1 MSNFRRPKNLTTRRM
16 QETRLNPPKERSTSP
31 RPAREIRWNCPVAAK
46 CGGCQLTRLSYAE
59 QLQWKQQRVTELLD
73 GICEVRPILGMDDPF
88 HYRNKV
94 HAVLSVDKAGKPIS
108 GVYAMGT
115 HRVVPVRHC
124 LIEDRR
130 ADRIIQTI
138 VAMLPAYKLRIYNEY
153 THRGFLRHIL
163 IRTGHVTGQI
173 MVVLVATSLEF
184 PGKKAFVQ
192 ELIQRHPE
200 ITTVVL
206 NCNQRETSMVLGTK
220 EITLYGEGYMED
232 ELCGKRFRISPQ
244 SFYQVN
250 AKQCEVLYRTAI
262 DAAHL
267 TGAETLLDAYCG
279 TGTIGLCASDGCKQ
293 LIGVELNADAIR
305 DAKENAR
312 RNGVENARFLCDDAG
327 RFMQKLAKEG
337 NAPDVVMMDP
347 PRAGSDQKFLQS
359 LLMLKPKRV
368 VYVSCNPETLARDLR
383 VLVDGGYRAE
393 WATPVDMFPGTEHVE
408 TVCTL
413 SQSGTLKK
421 DTCKEYAMDI
431 IALEPLS
438 DANIEGV
445 RRIQR
450 DDVSEA
456 FVDTADTIIKLN
468 QYGIDHYCKGHTYAI
483 RRADEYIGVILIGE
497 ALAWESD
504 PEEMKGVPF
513 YRLMGFV
520 IDKRYRSIGVGGYA
534 LEKAIEMVYHEF
546 GVRPIALGVHRD
558 NIGAERFYINHGFR
572 KNAAMDGNDYYYL
585 RYPENTI

>member
-1 MSNFRRPKNLTTRRM
+1 MSNFRRPKHLTTRRM
-16 QETRLNPPKERSTSP
+16 QETRPNPPKEQAKAQ

-59 QLQWKQQRVTELLD
+59 QLQWKQQRVAELLD

-94 HAVLSVDKAGKPIS
+94 HAVLAVDKAGKPIS

-163 IRTGHVTGQI
+163 IRTGNVTGQI

-262 DAAHL
+262 DAAQL

-383 VLVDGGYRAE
+383 VLVDGGYQAE

-408 TVCTL
+408 TVVLL
-413 SQSGTLKK
+413 SHKK
-421 DTCKEYAMDI
+421 ADSYIHIDVEFGEGEGKIPVDSIAKRAEAYKPKEKVTYKMIKEYIEAKYGFKVHTAY
-431 IALEPLS
+431 IAEVKRNLGLPMY
-438 DANIEGV
+438 DAPNAVEELKQPRKHPTPEKV
-445 RRIQR
+445 
-450 DDVSEA
+450 EA
-456 FVDTADTIIKLN
+456 IK
-468 QYGIDHYCKGHTYAI
+468 DA
-483 RRADEYIGVILIGE
+483 
-497 ALAWESD
+497 
-504 PEEMKGVPF
+504 
-513 YRLMGFV
+513 
-520 IDKRYRSIGVGGYA
+520 
-534 LEKAIEMVYHEF
+534 
-546 GVRPIALGVHRD
+546 
-558 NIGAERFYINHGFR
+558 
-572 KNAAMDGNDYYYL
+572 L
-585 RYPENTI
+585 RYFAVI

>member
-1 MSNFRRPKNLTTRRM
+1 MSNFRRPKHLTTRRM
-16 QETRLNPPKERSTSP
+16 QETRPNPPKEHSTSP

-94 HAVLSVDKAGKPIS
+94 HAVLAVDKAGRPIS

-262 DAAHL
+262 DAAQL

-408 TVCTL
+408 TVVLL
-413 SQSGTLKK
+413 SHKK
-421 DTCKEYAMDI
+421 ADSYIHIDVEFGEGEGKIPVDSIAKRAEAYKPKEKVTYKMIKEYIEAKYGFKVHTAY
-431 IALEPLS
+431 IAEVKRNLGLPMY
-438 DANIEGV
+438 DAPNAVEELKQPRKHPTPEKV
-445 RRIQR
+445 
-450 DDVSEA
+450 EA
-456 FVDTADTIIKLN
+456 IK
-468 QYGIDHYCKGHTYAI
+468 DA
-483 RRADEYIGVILIGE
+483 
-497 ALAWESD
+497 
-504 PEEMKGVPF
+504 
-513 YRLMGFV
+513 
-520 IDKRYRSIGVGGYA
+520 
-534 LEKAIEMVYHEF
+534 
-546 GVRPIALGVHRD
+546 
-558 NIGAERFYINHGFR
+558 
-572 KNAAMDGNDYYYL
+572 L
-585 RYPENTI
+585 RYFAVI